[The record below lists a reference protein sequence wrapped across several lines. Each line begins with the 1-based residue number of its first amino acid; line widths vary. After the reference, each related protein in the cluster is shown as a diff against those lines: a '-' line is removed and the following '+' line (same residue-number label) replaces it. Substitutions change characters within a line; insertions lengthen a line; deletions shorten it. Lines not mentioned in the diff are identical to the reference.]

1 MAIAEPFAVAGA
13 TSWSSDP
20 GDGEVHE
27 IRLDLGGLHPGD
39 ATRLLEIVATLA
51 RHGVV
56 VVVRRGA
63 FIALR
68 IRPRGARALAVALRR
83 SFVDLGPTFVKFG
96 QLIASSP
103 GLFPEVAATE
113 FRSLLDEVPTIPTRQ
128 VHRIVE
134 RSLGRPVQDA
144 FARFDDRPLA
154 AASIA
159 QVHRARLHDGRDVVV
174 KLRRPGLTARVPRDV
189 RLLRLLATV
198 LSRAGGVARVMNPV
212 AIVEDFADT
221 LRLELDFRN
230 EARWMAQFHANLASY
245 GDNRHVTTP
254 LPVEGM
260 CTERVLVMTYVEGHP
275 IDRLDLL
282 AGSGHD
288 FEELLRLGVR
298 AWLESAFEHGLFH
311 GDVHAGNLFLTTD
324 GKVALLDFGIMGHL
338 TPEVRAALRDALPG
352 LLLADDPASVVQAF
366 FALGAVTGPV
376 DMDRATEDVR
386 TLVAPLQTKALSD
399 ISYGELLADVMR
411 VATRHRVRLPR
422 ELVLV
427 IKQILYFERYAKQL
441 APDYQILS
449 DPRLLTFLLP
459 QYEVPVERPVLTTR
473 PRTRPLDG
481 DPAAG
486 LHVESVRDD
495 RFSWDY
501 DPRRPELR
509 KLYSKAKDKQWNASV
524 DIDWSIE
531 VDPDDPGGLSEY
543 LPVMAADA
551 FDSFSPAQQREAGKV
566 FNTWLTSQFLHGE
579 QGALLATSKLVAQV
593 PDMDAKFYGATQ
605 VMDEARHVEVYGRY
619 LHEKLGDV
627 HPINPNLQQLLELVV
642 ADPRWDVTYL
652 GMQIIVEGLALAA
665 FGLIHQFATEPL
677 IKQITRYVMADEA
690 RHVAFGAL
698 ALAGVYDELTAAE
711 RRERQDF
718 VLEASWLMRDRFLAT
733 EVWERLGIPPSDG
746 LLDANRS
753 PMMQMFQRVLFAKI
767 TPNLTKVGLMDE
779 KLRDRLVSIGAI
791 PAA

>member
-1 MAIAEPFAVAGA
+1 V
-13 TSWSSDP
+13 
-20 GDGEVHE
+20 
-27 IRLDLGGLHPGD
+27 
-39 ATRLLEIVATLA
+39 
-51 RHGVV
+51 
-56 VVVRRGA
+56 
-63 FIALR
+63 
-68 IRPRGARALAVALRR
+68 
-83 SFVDLGPTFVKFG
+83 
-96 QLIASSP
+96 
-103 GLFPEVAATE
+103 
-113 FRSLLDEVPTIPTRQ
+113 

-134 RSLGRPVQDA
+134 RSLGRPVHLA
-144 FARFDDRPLA
+144 FDHFDDEPLA

-159 QVHRARLHDGRDVVV
+159 QVHRARLHDGTDVVV
-174 KLRRPGLTARVPRDV
+174 KVRRPGLLGKVSRDV
-189 RLLRLLATV
+189 RLLRALAGLLG
-198 LSRAGGVARVMNPV
+198 RAGGWGQMMNPV
-212 AIVEDFADT
+212 AIVDDFAET
-221 LRLELDFRN
+221 LRYELDFRN
-230 EARWMAQFHANLASY
+230 EARWMAEFRANLSTF

-254 LPVEGM
+254 EPVPGM
-260 CTERVLVMTYVEGHP
+260 CHERVLVMTYVEGHP
-275 IDRLDLL
+275 VDQLDAL
-282 AGSGHD
+282 AESGHD

-311 GDVHAGNLFLTTD
+311 GDVHAGNLFLTPD

-338 TPEVRAALRDALPG
+338 EPDVRTALRDALPG
-352 LLLADDPASVVQAF
+352 LLLADDPHGVVQAF

-376 DMDRATEDVR
+376 DLDRAAEDVR
-386 TLVAPLQTKALSD
+386 QLVEPLASKPLSE
-399 ISYGELLADVMR
+399 ISYGELLSDVLQ
-411 VATRHRVRLPR
+411 VAGRHRVRLPR

-441 APDYQILS
+441 APGYQILS
-449 DPRLLTFLLP
+449 DPRLLTYLLP
-459 QYEVPVERPVLTTR
+459 QYEVPVERPTLTTR

-486 LHVESVRDD
+486 LHVESERED

-501 DPRRPELR
+501 RSSSPELR
-509 KLYSKAKDKQWNASV
+509 KLYAKSKDKQWNASL
-524 DIDWSIE
+524 DIDWSID
-531 VDPDDPGGLSEY
+531 VDPEDPGGLSEY

-551 FDSFSPAQQREAGKV
+551 FESFTPAQRRDAGRV

-593 PDMDAKFYGATQ
+593 PDTSAKLYGATQ

-619 LHEKLGDV
+619 LLEKLEDV
-627 HPINPNLQQLLELVV
+627 HPINPNLQQLLELII

-698 ALAGVYDELTAAE
+698 ALSGYYDELTTAE
-711 RRERQDF
+711 RTERQDF

-746 LLDANRS
+746 LLDASRS

-767 TPNLTKVGLMDE
+767 TPNLNKVGLMDE

-791 PAA
+791 PVGG